1 MPFRRSLSL
10 ASIAVAALLNGAA
23 ALNAQSLASFE
34 KRITVQTLS
43 NGLTVIVCERAEAP
57 VFSFFTHVDAGGAQE
72 VPGITGLAHMFEH
85 MAFKGTDR
93 IGTTDYEAEKKA
105 LAKVEDTYRSYDE
118 ARRRP
123 VGRDEK
129 EVAEKEKAWKD
140 AQAAAD
146 KYVVKNEFGEII
158 DREGGVGLNAFTN
171 SDETGYFYSLPSNRL
186 ELWAYLESERFARP
200 VFREFY
206 KERDVVTE
214 ERRMRTESNPIGRL
228 IEQFLSTA
236 YQAHP
241 YHQPVV
247 GYASDLKSFSATDAA
262 AFFQRYYVPSGIVI
276 ALVGD
281 VKAADALPLIEKYFG
296 KIPKGPRPEPLRTV
310 EPAQIAEKEVVLVD
324 PSQPFYVEGYH
335 KPGATDPDNAVYD
348 VVGDLMTSGRT
359 SRLYRALVR
368 DKKVAVAS
376 AGFNGFPG
384 RKYPNLF
391 VFFGIPTPDKMNAD
405 VRDAIR
411 AEIERMKTED
421 VSDADLAMV
430 KTRAKADLIR
440 QLNDNS
446 GLAQQ
451 LGEAQARF
459 GDWRELF
466 RQVERI
472 DKVTKADI
480 RRVANAT
487 FVARNRTVGRI
498 ETQAAPA
505 PKQEKAS

>member
-1 MPFRRSLSL
+1 
-10 ASIAVAALLNGAA
+10 
-23 ALNAQSLASFE
+23 
-34 KRITVQTLS
+34 
-43 NGLTVIVCERAEAP
+43 
-57 VFSFFTHVDAGGAQE
+57 
-72 VPGITGLAHMFEH
+72 
-85 MAFKGTDR
+85 
-93 IGTTDYEAEKKA
+93 
-105 LAKVEDTYRSYDE
+105 
-118 ARRRP
+118 
-123 VGRDEK
+123 
-129 EVAEKEKAWKD
+129 
-140 AQAAAD
+140 
-146 KYVVKNEFGEII
+146 
-158 DREGGVGLNAFTN
+158 
-171 SDETGYFYSLPSNRL
+171 
-186 ELWAYLESERFARP
+186 
-200 VFREFY
+200 
-206 KERDVVTE
+206 
-214 ERRMRTESNPIGRL
+214 MRTESNPIGRL

-281 VKAADALPLIEKYFG
+281 VKAAEALPLIEKYFG
-296 KIPKGPRPEPLRTV
+296 KIPEGPRPEPLRTV

-324 PSQPFYVEGYH
+324 PSQPFYIEGYH

-391 VFFGIPTPDKMNAD
+391 VFFGIPTPDKTNAD

-430 KTRAKADLIR
+430 KTRAKAELIR

-446 GLAQQ
+446 GLALQ
-451 LGEAQARF
+451 LGSAQARF

-472 DKVTKADI
+472 DKVTKTDI

-487 FVARNRTVGRI
+487 FVAKNRTVGRI
-498 ETQAAPA
+498 ETQAAAA